1 MVQQQEQQPPSA
13 LSKLEMAQQHVKFSE
28 SAIHFSVSKILMVNI
43 AQKLNC

>member
-28 SAIHFSVSKILMVNI
+28 SQCDSLFRFKNI
-43 AQKLNC
+43 DG